1 LGFQGFRFYGCRFAG
16 TRATSRTQPAGQ
28 WLERFTD
35 NGGLMKAQDSGGMA
49 PAVPV
54 ERRSTRRVAEERW
67 RTALTCIEPN
77 KILVRGYPLDEI
89 MGRLT
94 FGEAIYLLFMGEV
107 PSPAMGSLME
117 AMLVSFI
124 DHGAT
129 PPSTLA
135 ARNTATTGAP
145 LRACVAAGVLGFGRY
160 HGGDIESCM
169 QFLDAGLNLVRSGLT
184 HREAA
189 ERMVQECRD
198 AGEVPPGFGHRFHT
212 RDPRAARLFQ
222 MALELE
228 LEAEHIQMIR
238 AVDFV
243 VHENPDSERLPI
255 NIDGA
260 IAALCGDLG
269 IPPAVANALFTISR
283 VPGIAAHAEEERTR
297 YQPMRQIDPKDHM
310 YDGPSERRLP
320 ERRK

>member
-1 LGFQGFRFYGCRFAG
+1 M
-16 TRATSRTQPAGQ
+16 TRRHPTSPG
-28 WLERFTD
+28 E
-35 NGGLMKAQDSGGMA
+35 K
-49 PAVPV
+49 
-54 ERRSTRRVAEERW
+54 ERRAQQRRGRDEKW

-77 KILVRGYPLDEI
+77 KILVRGYPLDEM

-94 FGEAIYLLFMGEV
+94 FGEAIYLLLMGEV
-107 PSPAMGSLME
+107 PSPGIASLME
-117 AMLVSFI
+117 AVLVSFI

-135 ARNTATTGAP
+135 ARNTATTGAS

-169 QFLDAGLNLVRSGLT
+169 HFLDAGLEGVRQGASY
-184 HREAA
+184 
-189 ERMVQECRD
+189 RD
-198 AGEVPPGFGHRFHT
+198 AARAILDETQGTEEGVPGFGHRFHT

-228 LEAEHIQMIR
+228 MEGAHIQMIR
-238 AVDFV
+238 AVEMV
-243 VHENPDSERLPI
+243 ITERDTTGSPLPV

-260 IAALCGDLG
+260 IAAVCGDIG
-269 IPPAVANALFTISR
+269 IPPAVANALFIISR
-283 VPGIAAHAEEERTR
+283 VPGIAAQAREEFER
-297 YQPMRQIDPKDHM
+297 YQPMRQIDPKDHL
-310 YDGPSERRLP
+310 YDGPSQRRLP

>member
-1 LGFQGFRFYGCRFAG
+1 MEG
-16 TRATSRTQPAGQ
+16 ATKT
-28 WLERFTD
+28 
-35 NGGLMKAQDSGGMA
+35 K
-49 PAVPV
+49 V
-54 ERRSTRRVAEERW
+54 ERRSQRRLHDSKW

-77 KILVRGYPLDEI
+77 KILLRGYPLDEV

-94 FGEAIYLLFMGEV
+94 FGEAIYLLLIGEV
-107 PSPAMGSLME
+107 PSPGIGSLME

-129 PPSTLA
+129 PPSTLS
-135 ARNTATTGAP
+135 ARNTATTGAT
-145 LRACVAAGVLGFGRY
+145 LRSCVAAGVLGFGKH

-169 QFLDAGLNLVRSGLT
+169 QFLDSGLVLVRGG
-184 HREAA
+184 
-189 ERMVQECRD
+189 MPYRD
-198 AGEVPPGFGHRFHT
+198 AAQQLLDGCIQSGEAIPGFGHRFHT
-212 RDPRAARLFQ
+212 RDPRAGRLFQ

-238 AVDFV
+238 AVEMALVTRADG
-243 VHENPDSERLPI
+243 EPAIPI

-260 IAALCGDLG
+260 IAAVCGDLG
-269 IPPAVANALFTISR
+269 IAPDVANALFIISR
-283 VPGIAAHAEEERTR
+283 VPGLAAHAREERER
-297 YQPMRQIDPKDHM
+297 QKPMREIDPKDYI

>member
-1 LGFQGFRFYGCRFAG
+1 M
-16 TRATSRTQPAGQ
+16 TKKSR
-28 WLERFTD
+28 
-35 NGGLMKAQDSGGMA
+35 
-49 PAVPV
+49 VV
-54 ERRSTRRVAEERW
+54 ERRSRERVQDAKW

-77 KILVRGYPLDEI
+77 KILVRGYPLDEM

-94 FGEAIYLLFMGEV
+94 FGEAIYLLLMGEV
-107 PSPAMGSLME
+107 PPPAIGSLME

-145 LRACVAAGVLGFGRY
+145 LRACIASGILGFGRY
-160 HGGDIESCM
+160 HGGDIEACM
-169 QFLDAGLNLVRSGLT
+169 HFLDAGLDLVRKGASY
-184 HREAA
+184 
-189 ERMVQECRD
+189 RD
-198 AGEVPPGFGHRFHT
+198 AADEIVERSLQTEEGVPGFGHRFHT

-228 LEAEHIQMIR
+228 VEGEHIQMIR
-238 AVDFV
+238 AVEMV
-243 VHENPDSERLPI
+243 ITERDQTGSPLPV

-260 IAALCGDLG
+260 IAALCGDIG
-269 IPPAVANALFTISR
+269 IPPNVANALFIISR
-283 VPGIAAHAEEERTR
+283 VPGIAAQAREEFERHT
-297 YQPMRQIDPKDHM
+297 PMRQIDPKDHF

>member
-1 LGFQGFRFYGCRFAG
+1 MTQKPDAPLIER
-16 TRATSRTQPAGQ
+16 RATRRT
-28 WLERFTD
+28 TD
-35 NGGLMKAQDSGGMA
+35 EK
-49 PAVPV
+49 
-54 ERRSTRRVAEERW
+54 W

-77 KILVRGYPLDEI
+77 KIIVRGYPLDEM

-94 FGEAIYLLFMGEV
+94 FGEAIYLLLMGDI
-107 PSPAMGSLME
+107 PSPGIGSLME

-124 DHGAT
+124 DHGIT

-169 QFLDAGLNLVRSGLT
+169 QFLDTGLELVRKGTSYQD
-184 HREAA
+184 AA
-189 ERMVQECRD
+189 RTIVKRCQEV
-198 AGEVPPGFGHRFHT
+198 GEPIPGFGHRFHT

-228 LEAEHIQMIR
+228 AEAGHIQMIR
-238 AVDFV
+238 AVEHV
-243 VHENPDSERLPI
+243 LAELPDGHSVPV

-260 IAALCGDLG
+260 IAAVCGDIG
-269 IPPAVANALFTISR
+269 IPPGIANALFIISR
-283 VPGIAAHAEEERTR
+283 VPGITAQAQEERAR
-297 YQPMRQIDPKDHM
+297 EHPMRQIDPKDHV
-310 YDGPSERRLP
+310 YDGAAERRLP
-320 ERRK
+320 DKRR

>member
-1 LGFQGFRFYGCRFAG
+1 MTKSG
-16 TRATSRTQPAGQ
+16 TPQTPGNALEHEKWATS
-28 WLERFTD
+28 
-35 NGGLMKAQDSGGMA
+35 
-49 PAVPV
+49 
-54 ERRSTRRVAEERW
+54 
-67 RTALTCIEPN
+67 LTSIEPN

-94 FGEAIYLLFMGEV
+94 FGEAIYLLLMGDV
-107 PSPAMGSLME
+107 PSPSIGSLME
-117 AMLVSFI
+117 AILVSFI
-124 DHGAT
+124 DHGIT

-169 QFLDAGLNLVRSGLT
+169 QFLDTGLELVRKGTSY
-184 HREAA
+184 
-189 ERMVQECRD
+189 RD
-198 AGEVPPGFGHRFHT
+198 AATAIVKRCQELGEPIPGFGHRFHT

-228 LEAEHIQMIR
+228 VEGEHVQMIR
-238 AVDFV
+238 AMEIVIG
-243 VHENPDSERLPI
+243 ERDTTGAPLPV

-260 IAALCGDLG
+260 IAAVCGDLG
-269 IPPAVANALFTISR
+269 IPPAVANALFIISR
-283 VPGIAAHAEEERTR
+283 VPGIAAQAREEIERHR
-297 YQPMRQIDPKDHM
+297 PMRQIDPKDHL
-310 YDGPSERRLP
+310 YDGPSQRRLP

>member
-1 LGFQGFRFYGCRFAG
+1 MA
-16 TRATSRTQPAGQ
+16 RTD
-28 WLERFTD
+28 T
-35 NGGLMKAQDSGGMA
+35 KA
-49 PAVPV
+49 PIV
-54 ERRSTRRVAEERW
+54 ERRAQRRGAHDTKW

-77 KILVRGYPLDEI
+77 KILVRGYPLDEM

-94 FGEAIYLLFMGEV
+94 FGEAIYLLLMGEV
-107 PSPAMGSLME
+107 PSPSVGSLME

-135 ARNTATTGAP
+135 ARNTATTGAS
-145 LRACVAAGVLGFGRY
+145 LRSCVAAGVLGFGKY

-169 QFLDAGLNLVRSGLT
+169 QFLDGGLDLVRQGASY
-184 HREAA
+184 RDAA
-189 ERMVQECRD
+189 EQIVESALQSDE
-198 AGEVPPGFGHRFHT
+198 GVPGFGHRYHT

-228 LEAEHIQMIR
+228 VEGEHVQMIR
-238 AVDFV
+238 AVEMV
-243 VHENPDSERLPI
+243 ITERNQTSTPLPV

-260 IAALCGDLG
+260 IAAVSGDIG
-269 IPPAVANALFTISR
+269 IPPSVANALFIISR
-283 VPGIAAHAEEERTR
+283 VPGITAQAREEYERHK
-297 YQPMRQIDPKDHM
+297 PMRQIDPKDHI
-310 YDGPSERRLP
+310 YDGPSQRRLP

>member
-1 LGFQGFRFYGCRFAG
+1 MKKPGG
-16 TRATSRTQPAGQ
+16 TAT
-28 WLERFTD
+28 
-35 NGGLMKAQDSGGMA
+35 
-49 PAVPV
+49 V
-54 ERRSTRRVAEERW
+54 ERRAQQRVPDEKW
-67 RTALTCIEPN
+67 RTALTSIQPN
-77 KILVRGYPLDEI
+77 KILLRGYPLDEI
-89 MGRLT
+89 MGRLS
-94 FGEAIYLLFMGEV
+94 FGEAIYLLLIGEC
-107 PSPAMGSLME
+107 PTPAIGRLME
-117 AMLVSFI
+117 ALLVSFI

-169 QFLDAGLNLVRSGLT
+169 QFLDAGLELVRKGKSYSDAATDIVERWEPTG
-184 HREAA
+184 EAL
-189 ERMVQECRD
+189 
-198 AGEVPPGFGHRFHT
+198 PGFGHRFHT

-228 LEAEHIQMIR
+228 VEGTHIQMIR
-238 AVDFV
+238 AVEMFLHTRHGQD
-243 VHENPDSERLPI
+243 EAPMPI

-260 IAALCGDLG
+260 IAAVCSDLG
-269 IPPAVANALFTISR
+269 MPPAIANALFIISR
-283 VPGIAAHAEEERTR
+283 VPGIAAQAQEERDR
-297 YQPMRQIDPKDHM
+297 QHPMRQIDPKDHI

>member
-1 LGFQGFRFYGCRFAG
+1 
-16 TRATSRTQPAGQ
+16 
-28 WLERFTD
+28 
-35 NGGLMKAQDSGGMA
+35 MKTEA
-49 PAVPV
+49 PQV
-54 ERRSTRRVAEERW
+54 ERRAQPRVTDDKW
-67 RTALTCIEPN
+67 LTALTQIEPN
-77 KILVRGYPLDEI
+77 KILLRGYALDEI

-94 FGEAIYLLFMGEV
+94 FGESIYLLLMGEI
-107 PSPAMGSLME
+107 PSPGIGRLME

-145 LRACVAAGVLGFGRY
+145 LRACVAAGLLGFGRH
-160 HGGDIESCM
+160 HGGDIETCM
-169 QFLDAGLNLVRSGLT
+169 QFLDTGLEFVRNGST
-184 HREAA
+184 YREAA
-189 ERMVQECRD
+189 ERLVERTHQ
-198 AGEVPPGFGHRFHT
+198 AGELLPGFGHRYHT

-228 LEAEHIQMIR
+228 VEGHHIQMIR
-238 AVDFV
+238 AVEMV
-243 VHENPDSERLPI
+243 MVEHPDPHGRAVPV

-260 IAALCGDLG
+260 IAAVCGDIG
-269 IPPAVANALFTISR
+269 IPPAIADALFVISR
-283 VPGIAAHAEEERTR
+283 VPGIAAHAEEERMR
-297 YQPMRQIDPKDHM
+297 QEPMRQIDPKDHR

>member
-1 LGFQGFRFYGCRFAG
+1 M
-16 TRATSRTQPAGQ
+16 
-28 WLERFTD
+28 TD
-35 NGGLMKAQDSGGMA
+35 KAKLA
-49 PAVPV
+49 PAT
-54 ERRSTRRVAEERW
+54 ERRSTKRAPDEKW

-77 KILVRGYPLDEI
+77 KILVRGYPLDEM

-94 FGEAIYLLFMGEV
+94 FGEAIYLLLVGEV
-107 PSPAMGSLME
+107 PSPAIGSLME

-145 LRACVAAGVLGFGRY
+145 LRACVAAGVLGFGKF
-160 HGGDIESCM
+160 HGGDIEACM
-169 QFLDAGLNLVRSGLT
+169 HVLDAGLARVRKGASY
-184 HREAA
+184 REAA
-189 ERMVQECRD
+189 DLLVEECLQSD
-198 AGEVPPGFGHRFHT
+198 EGIPGFGHRFHT

-228 LEAEHIQMIR
+228 VEGDHVQMIR
-238 AVDFV
+238 AV
-243 VHENPDSERLPI
+243 EMTLAERELTGSPLPV

-260 IAALCGDLG
+260 IAAVCGDLG
-269 IPPAVANALFTISR
+269 IPPLVANALFIISR
-283 VPGIAAHAEEERTR
+283 VPGIAAQAREESER
-297 YQPMRQIDPKDHM
+297 YHPMRQIDPKDHV
-310 YDGPSERRLP
+310 YDGPSQRRLP

>member
-1 LGFQGFRFYGCRFAG
+1 MKVRG
-16 TRATSRTQPAGQ
+16 TGDTAEQMRP
-28 WLERFTD
+28 
-35 NGGLMKAQDSGGMA
+35 
-49 PAVPV
+49 
-54 ERRSTRRVAEERW
+54 ERRAQRRVTEERW

-77 KILVRGYPLDEI
+77 KILMRGYALDEV

-94 FGEAIYLLFMGEV
+94 FGEAIYLLLMGEV
-107 PSPAMGSLME
+107 PSPGTGRLME

-135 ARNTATTGAP
+135 ARNTATSGAP
-145 LRACVAAGVLGFGRY
+145 LRACIAAGVLGFGKH

-169 QFLDAGLNLVRSGLT
+169 QFLDAGLATVRSGAT
-184 HREAA
+184 YREAA
-189 ERMVQECRD
+189 EQMVQRCIQANET
-198 AGEVPPGFGHRFHT
+198 PPGFGHRFHT

-228 LEAEHIQMIR
+228 VEAEHIQMIR
-238 AVDFV
+238 AVEMV
-243 VHENPDSERLPI
+243 LHERPGGRVLPV

-260 IAALCGDLG
+260 IAAVCGDLG
-269 IPPAVANALFTISR
+269 IPPAIANALFIISR
-283 VPGIAAHAEEERTR
+283 VPGIAAHAEEERVR
-297 YQPMRQIDPKDHM
+297 QPPMRQIDPKDHV

>member
-1 LGFQGFRFYGCRFAG
+1 MTDKTKG
-16 TRATSRTQPAGQ
+16 T
-28 WLERFTD
+28 
-35 NGGLMKAQDSGGMA
+35 
-49 PAVPV
+49 PV
-54 ERRSTRRVAEERW
+54 IERRASKRNADDRW

-77 KILVRGYPLDEI
+77 KILVRGYPLDEM

-94 FGEAIYLLFMGEV
+94 FGEAIYLLLMGEV
-107 PSPAMGSLME
+107 PSPAIGSLME

-145 LRACVAAGVLGFGRY
+145 LRACVAAGVLGFGRF
-160 HGGDIESCM
+160 HGGDIEACM
-169 QFLDAGLNLVRSGLT
+169 HLLDSGLELVRRGAT
-184 HREAA
+184 YHDAA
-189 ERMVQECRD
+189 DKIVEQCLQSDE
-198 AGEVPPGFGHRFHT
+198 GIPGFGHRFHT

-228 LEAEHIQMIR
+228 AEGEHVQMIR
-238 AVDFV
+238 AV
-243 VHENPDSERLPI
+243 ELTLAERAKTGSPLPV

-260 IAALCGDLG
+260 IAAVCGDLG
-269 IPPAVANALFTISR
+269 IPPLVANALFIISR
-283 VPGIAAHAEEERTR
+283 VPGIAAQAREESER
-297 YQPMRQIDPKDHM
+297 YHPMRQIDPKDHV
-310 YDGPSERRLP
+310 YDGPSQRRLP

>member
-1 LGFQGFRFYGCRFAG
+1 MKPTSG
-16 TRATSRTQPAGQ
+16 TVQVDRRAQ
-28 WLERFTD
+28 
-35 NGGLMKAQDSGGMA
+35 
-49 PAVPV
+49 
-54 ERRSTRRVAEERW
+54 RRVADEKW

-94 FGEAIYLLFMGEV
+94 FGESIYLLLMGEV
-107 PSPAMGSLME
+107 PSPAIGRLME

-145 LRACVAAGVLGFGRY
+145 LRACIAAGVLGFGRY

-169 QFLDAGLNLVRSGLT
+169 QFLDKGLGLVRGGA
-184 HREAA
+184 RYMDAA
-189 ERMVQECRD
+189 HDIVEQCEV
-198 AGEVPPGFGHRFHT
+198 AGEAIPGFGHRFHT

-228 LEAEHIQMIR
+228 VEAEHIQMIR
-238 AVDFV
+238 AVEMAV
-243 VHENPDSERLPI
+243 GKGNGKTEARPNPLPV

-269 IPPAVANALFTISR
+269 IPPAVANALFIISR
-283 VPGIAAHAEEERTR
+283 VPGIAAQAQEERDR
-297 YQPMRQIDPKDHM
+297 QQPMRQIDPKDHL
-310 YDGPSERRLP
+310 YDGPLERRLP

>member
-1 LGFQGFRFYGCRFAG
+1 MA
-16 TRATSRTQPAGQ
+16 TRLTHT
-28 WLERFTD
+28 
-35 NGGLMKAQDSGGMA
+35 AQA
-49 PAVPV
+49 A
-54 ERRSTRRVAEERW
+54 ERRAQRRTADDKW

-77 KILVRGYPLDEI
+77 KILVRGYPLDEV

-94 FGEAIYLLFMGEV
+94 FGEAIYLLFMGEM
-107 PSPAMGSLME
+107 PSPSIGSLME

-145 LRACVAAGVLGFGRY
+145 LRACVASGVLGFGRY

-169 QFLDAGLNLVRSGLT
+169 QFLDAGLALVRGGASY
-184 HREAA
+184 RQAA
-189 ERMVQECRD
+189 EQIVDKWLGNE
-198 AGEVPPGFGHRFHT
+198 ETIPGFGHRFHT

-228 LEAEHIQMIR
+228 VEADHIQMIR
-238 AVDFV
+238 AVEMLFA
-243 VHENPDSERLPI
+243 ERDQNGSPLPV

-260 IAALCGDLG
+260 IAAVCGDIG
-269 IPPAVANALFTISR
+269 IPPAVANALFIISR
-283 VPGIAAHAEEERTR
+283 VPGIAAHAREEFER
-297 YQPMRQIDPKDHM
+297 YEPMRQIDPKDHL

>member
-1 LGFQGFRFYGCRFAG
+1 MP
-16 TRATSRTQPAGQ
+16 TKTTKPA
-28 WLERFTD
+28 
-35 NGGLMKAQDSGGMA
+35 A
-49 PAVPV
+49 PV
-54 ERRSTRRVAEERW
+54 ERRAHKRVADGKW
-67 RTALTCIEPN
+67 RTALTRIEPN
-77 KILVRGYPLDEI
+77 KILVRGYPLDEM

-94 FGEAIYLLFMGEV
+94 FGEAIYLLLMGEV
-107 PSPAMGSLME
+107 PSPAIGSLME

-145 LRACVAAGVLGFGRY
+145 LRACIASGILGFGRY

-169 QFLDAGLNLVRSGLT
+169 QFLDTGLALVRDGAT
-184 HREAA
+184 Y
-189 ERMVQECRD
+189 RD
-198 AGEVPPGFGHRFHT
+198 AADTIIERCRQTDEGIPGFGHRFHT

-228 LEAEHIQMIR
+228 IEGEHIQMIR
-238 AVDFV
+238 AVEMAIVEQDDTG
-243 VHENPDSERLPI
+243 HPLPV

-260 IAALCGDLG
+260 IAAVCGDIG
-269 IPPAVANALFTISR
+269 IPPTVANALFIISR
-283 VPGIAAHAEEERTR
+283 VPGIAAHAGEEFERHE
-297 YQPMRQIDPKDHM
+297 PMRQIDPKDYT

-320 ERRK
+320 DRRK